1 MSSPYLFV
9 YGTLRSGS
17 GTDWSRRLAAQAE
30 LIGRGR
36 VAGVLFKIGSYP
48 GMTPAERE
56 GDSVIGEVF
65 RLADPEKLWPELD
78 AYEGNEY
85 ERRDVPV
92 HMDDGEL
99 VNAWVYYY
107 RGDTSVK
114 SRIVSGDWIEG
125 TKTPERA
132 P

>member
-17 GTDWSRRLAAQAE
+17 DTEWSRRLAANAE

-36 VAGVLFKIGSYP
+36 VAGALFEIGSYP
-48 GMTPAERE
+48 GMTPAQSE
-56 GDSVIGEVF
+56 DDTVVGEVF
-65 RLADPEKLWPELD
+65 QLADPEALWPELD
-78 AYEGNEY
+78 EYEGNAY

-92 HMDDGEL
+92 HMDDGGL

-107 RGDTSVK
+107 RGDTSGK
-114 SRIVSGDWIEG
+114 PRIVSGDWLQKDG
-125 TKTPERA
+125 TA
-132 P
+132 C